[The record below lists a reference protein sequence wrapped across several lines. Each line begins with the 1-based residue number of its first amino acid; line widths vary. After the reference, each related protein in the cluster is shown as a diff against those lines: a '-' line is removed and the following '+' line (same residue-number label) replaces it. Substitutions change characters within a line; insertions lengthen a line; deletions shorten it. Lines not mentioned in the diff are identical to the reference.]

1 MKTKINFTLIS
12 LLALCSFSNL
22 AQTVTTFAG
31 STFGFANGTGTSAQF
46 RAPQDVA
53 ADYLGNL
60 YVADT
65 FNHLI
70 RKITPAGVVTTVAG
84 STQGF
89 ANGVGTAAKFNTPHG
104 IAVNNA
110 GTFILVADTNNHK
123 IRQVVISS
131 GIVTTISGD
140 VSGFADGT
148 LSAALFNAPKGIDI
162 FGNSIYVA
170 DTGNNKIRKIEPTGV
185 TTIAGSTAG
194 FADGAVASAKFY
206 APTGLVVSAS
216 GEIYVA
222 DTFNHRIRRIAGGQ
236 VNTFAG
242 STAGYQDGLGINA
255 KFTGPDNIIV
265 DPATNTFYVSSDHKI
280 RKITAIGIV
289 TTFAGSTQGL
299 NNAVV
304 TSAQFDGPKGMAL
317 GTTVDKI
324 FVAENG
330 NNQIRLINS
339 APLSNSKFEV
349 NDLSVYPNPS
359 SGIFTIYATAN
370 NIKVLAFDILGKE
383 ITVEKI
389 ADNQFFIE
397 NKGINFL
404 KITSDNGQI
413 TNSKI
418 IIK

>member
-12 LLALCSFSNL
+12 LLALCSFSNF

-31 STFGFANGTGTSAQF
+31 STFGFANGTGTAAQF

-53 ADYLGNL
+53 SDYLGNL

-104 IAVNNA
+104 IAVDNT

-123 IRQVVISS
+123 IRQVVINT

-222 DTFNHRIRRIAGGQ
+222 DTFNHRNRRIAGGQ